1 MSASITVRGGLRVG
15 WLHASWP
22 FGRLTASE
30 RSLSVSGLMVG
41 GYDFTPDQMVAL
53 EPHSVIPVIGQG
65 IRLRHSRSDYPPH
78 IVFWCRDP
86 ERLIARIQREVGFLP
101 RSSGAAAHAM
111 GTGMPVRPRA
121 LVVAAATWTA
131 LGLLSG
137 FAHREGARPPG
148 PFPLLLVAS
157 VFFGAVAIR
166 RSPALQ
172 TWALKPGR
180 SVGEI
185 QAVLSALQ
193 FASGFLL
200 LVLGSALIVARVTG
214 S

>member
-1 MSASITVRGGLRVG
+1 MPASIAVRGGLRVG

-22 FGRLTASE
+22 LARLTASE
-30 RSLSVSGLMVG
+30 RSLSVSGLWVG
-41 GYDFTPDQMVAL
+41 RYDFTPEQMVAF
-53 EPHSVIPVIGQG
+53 EPHGVLPAIGQG
-65 IRLRHSRSDYPPH
+65 IRLRHSRSDYPRH

-101 RSSGAAAHAM
+101 RSSGAAAHVM

-121 LVVAAATWTA
+121 LVIAVATWTA

-137 FAHREGARPPG
+137 LARREGATGPG

-157 VFFGAVAIR
+157 VFLGAVALR
-166 RSPALQ
+166 RSAGLQ
-172 TWALKPGR
+172 AWALKPGR

-185 QAVLSALQ
+185 QAALSALQ

-200 LVLGSALIVARVTG
+200 GVLGAALIVARLTG

>member
-65 IRLRHSRSDYPPH
+65 IRLRHSRSDYPRH

-101 RSSGAAAHAM
+101 RSSGAAAPAM
-111 GTGMPVRPRA
+111 RTGMPVRPRA
-121 LVVAAATWTA
+121 LVVALATWTA
-131 LGLLSG
+131 LGLASG
-137 FAHREGARPPG
+137 LARREGMPPPG

-157 VFFGAVAIR
+157 VFLGAVALR
-166 RSPALQ
+166 HSPGLQAWVLRS
-172 TWALKPGR
+172 GR

-200 LVLGSALIVARVTG
+200 VVLGAALIVARVSG

>member
-1 MSASITVRGGLRVG
+1 MPASIAVRGGLRVG

-22 FGRLTASE
+22 LARLTASE
-30 RSLSVSGLMVG
+30 RSLSVSGLWVG
-41 GYDFTPDQMVAL
+41 RYDFTPEQMVAF
-53 EPHSVIPVIGQG
+53 EPHGVLPAIGQG
-65 IRLRHSRSDYPPH
+65 IRLRHSRSDYPRH

-101 RSSGAAAHAM
+101 RSSGAAAHAI
-111 GTGMPVRPRA
+111 GTGMPLRPRA
-121 LVVAAATWTA
+121 LVAAVATWTA

-137 FAHREGARPPG
+137 LARRECAAPG

-157 VFFGAVAIR
+157 VFLGAVALR
-166 RSPALQ
+166 RSAGLQ
-172 TWALKPGR
+172 AWALKPGR

-185 QAVLSALQ
+185 QAALSALQ

-200 LVLGSALIVARVTG
+200 GVLGAALIVARLTG